1 MMPFLI
7 EPYNAWDKTPKKKKH
22 WHELIE
28 EEQLMARIIAE
39 QQAAQ
44 QQIQNTAM
52 AAAGAGGVPP
62 HSFFNP
68 EGGLIDFSFLPA
80 AAAGPV
86 TFVFTNET
94 PTQFGEVN
102 NFLWIFGDGNTSTEE
117 NPRNFYSNTGSYDVE
132 LQVTNS
138 MGQASASTQVVSAS
152 VPIVTAGWTA
162 TSASNIAPITVSF
175 TNTSTNSSYQPT
187 SSYLWNFGNGVT
199 STLATLTSS
208 VAFANT
214 QSYSVSLRHTGSYS
228 ASLYS
233 NTVTGTAPT
242 ITANFTLTTGSSVGP
257 VTGTFTNTSAN
268 TALASIYRWDLGD
281 GSPIETT
288 IIPNP
293 HVYHTGSYTASLSIT
308 SSHYANINSLV
319 TYSFTID
326 DPTLTA
332 LFYVTTSSATA
343 PATVSFANSS
353 SYNGVGA
360 YTYFFDYGTGSLTTD
375 NGGLPAIVY
384 ENPGSYTASLYFTA
398 DQYQLTSSTYTQ
410 SFELA

>member
-1 MMPFLI
+1 MMPYLI

-22 WHELIE
+22 FHELIE

-62 HSFFNP
+62 HAYFNP

-86 TFVFTNET
+86 TFAFTNET

-138 MGQASASTQVVSAS
+138 LGQASASTQVVSAS

-162 TSASNIAPITVSF
+162 TSASNIAPVTLSF
-175 TNTSTNSSYQPT
+175 TNTSTNNSYQPT

-208 VAFANT
+208 VSFANT
-214 QSYSVSLRHTGSYS
+214 QSYTISLRHTGSYS
-228 ASLYS
+228 SSLYS
-233 NTVTGTAPT
+233 AATTAVAPT
-242 ITANFTLTTGSSVGP
+242 ITAAFTLTTSSNVGP
-257 VTGTFTNTSAN
+257 VTGTFLNTSAN

-293 HVYHTGSYTASLSIT
+293 HLYNTGSFTASLQIT

-319 TYSFTID
+319 TRSFIISPATFVASFSMS
-326 DPTLTA
+326 LN
-332 LFYVTTSSATA
+332 SATA
-343 PATVSFANSS
+343 PATASFIQSS
-353 SYNGVGA
+353 SYNGTGTL
-360 YTYFFDYGTGSLTTD
+360 TYLWSYGSGSATTTAATASAFGYLD
-375 NGGLPAIVY
+375 AGG
-384 ENPGSYTASLYFTA
+384 YTASLAITESSYNSTRLFTR
-398 DQYQLTSSTYTQ
+398 
-410 SFELA
+410 SFVLA